1 MGHPSIVYFGLNV
14 FVLCQDTVS
23 KLSLLDRMVG
33 RATQSIV
40 DVNKIKCMSLLDS
53 GSMVSNISVATLKSD
68 LTFTTLGKT
77 PKVPFVSSTLSDC
90 CF

>member
-1 MGHPSIVYFGLNV
+1 MSLIAGQIRDLKLGAVDHNLTIGKLS
-14 FVLCQDTVS
+14 QDTVS

-53 GSMVSNISVATLKSD
+53 GSMVSTISVATKIR
-68 LTFTTLGKT
+68 
-77 PKVPFVSSTLSDC
+77 
-90 CF
+90 